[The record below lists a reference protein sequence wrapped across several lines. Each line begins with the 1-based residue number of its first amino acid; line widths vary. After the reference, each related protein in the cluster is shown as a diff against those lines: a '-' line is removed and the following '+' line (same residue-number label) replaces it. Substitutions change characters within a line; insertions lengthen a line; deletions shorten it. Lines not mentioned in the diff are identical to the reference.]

1 MTNLPVVLLASMA
14 MFQQTDTTFSV
25 DANSRV
31 SLRSHEGTVQVDT
44 WARNEVRIV
53 AWFDDSDEEG
63 RVEVR
68 RKGSDI
74 TLRPRSRWGA
84 PTEANIEL
92 TIPQSAALEITGVD
106 LEIVCV
112 DLGGD
117 VAIHSVEGD
126 IRVTGGD
133 GNIALNSVDGDIWL
147 RGASGNIAV
156 VGVDGSISLEDIEGT
171 VAVQGVDGD
180 ITLDGIRSSRVGVNT
195 VDGDISFSGPIRDGG
210 QYGLSTHDG
219 DLTVMMPGES
229 NARVTVST
237 FSGEFE
243 ANFPVELTG
252 EIGRRKFSFTM
263 GTGRASLELSAFD
276 GLIRLIRGQ

>member
-1 MTNLPVVLLASMA
+1 MTNLPVVLLAALA
-14 MFQQTDTTFSV
+14 MSQQTDTTFAV
-25 DANSRV
+25 DTNARV
-31 SLRSHEGTVQVDT
+31 SLRSHEGSVRVDT

-53 AWFDDSDEEG
+53 AWFDDSDDEG

-68 RKGSDI
+68 RKGSDV

-84 PTEANIEL
+84 PTDARIEL
-92 TIPQSAALEITGVD
+92 TIPRSAAIEITGVD
-106 LEIVCV
+106 LEIICEGV
-112 DLGGD
+112 GGD
-117 VAIHSVEGD
+117 VAVHSVEGD

-156 VGVDGSISLEDIEGT
+156 VVVDGSISLEDIEGT

-180 ITLDGIRSSRVGVNT
+180 IRLDGIRSSRVSVNT
-195 VDGDISFSGPIRDGG
+195 VDGDIRFSGPIRDGG

-219 DLTVMMPGES
+219 DLTVLIPRAS

-263 GTGRASLELSAFD
+263 GTGRASLSLSAFD
-276 GLIRLIRGQ
+276 GLIQLIQDQ